1 MQDNSKTYCDRL
13 IKGDK
18 KVIDRL
24 YEMYHAR
31 IFHFALSFLK
41 NEEDSYD
48 IVQEVFV
55 KLCEKRSS
63 FRKDTNIDAL
73 MFTMAK
79 NTILS
84 VFRKRASEQKY
95 IEFLGHHM
103 QINTDATS
111 EQVDYSFLKA
121 QYESVIPQLP
131 TKRKEIF
138 MLSREKGLTNKEIAK
153 LKGISEKT
161 VEDHITKSL
170 AFLKKHISQ
179 FGIWAALFY
188 ALFIE

>member
-1 MQDNSKTYCDRL
+1 MLENSKKYYDQL

-41 NEEDSYD
+41 NEDDSYD

-55 KLCEKRSS
+55 KLWERRSS

-84 VFRKRASEQKY
+84 VFRKRATEQKY
-95 IEFLGHHM
+95 IESLGYNM
-103 QINTDATS
+103 QINSDSTS
-111 EQVDYSFLKA
+111 EQIDYSFLKA
-121 QYESVIPQLP
+121 QYESIVPKLP
-131 TKRKEIF
+131 PKRKEIF
-138 MLSREKGLTNKEIAK
+138 ILSREKGLSNKEIAK

-170 AFLKKHISQ
+170 AFLKKHISH
-179 FGIWAALFY
+179 FGIWALLFY
-188 ALFIE
+188 ILFIE